1 MALPI
6 PQSQPYPQS
15 EFLDAQTK
23 RPTRTW
29 QQYFINLLNFTSAT
43 TATAGSATLPA
54 NPVGFIN
61 VTVNGNPYKVP
72 YYNL

>member
-29 QQYFINLLNFTSAT
+29 QQYFINLLNFTSAS

-61 VTVNGNPYKVP
+61 ITVNGVPYKVP